1 MAVRDRHSSRVW
13 PGCSLS
19 GCGPK
24 PVRFFCRSS
33 EMLLASLAAITRNGC
48 ARSAFQPRLA
58 GVFAFWVRTETCP
71 LFLPVVCNAP
81 RVSRGDDQKWLCA
94 LGIPAASGRG
104 IRFLGADQNLSAFS
118 AGRLKCCSRLSWLS
132 QEMAVRD
139 RHSSRVWPGCS
150 LSGCGPKPV
159 RFFCRS
165 SEMLLASLAAITR
178 DGCAR
183 SAFQPR
189 LAGGFAFWVRTK
201 TCPLFLPLVC
211 DAARV
216 SRGYHKKWLCA
227 IGIPAASGRGVR
239 FLGADQNLSAFS
251 AGRLKCC
258 SRLSRLSQ
266 EMAVHGRSSSRV
278 WPGCSLSGCGPKPV
292 RFFCRSSEML
302 LASLVAITRNGC
314 ARSAFQPRLAG
325 VFAFWVRTKTCPL
338 FLPVV

>member
-1 MAVRDRHSSRVW
+1 MAVRDRHSSRVWPSCSLSGCGPKPVRFFCRSSEMLLASLAAITRNGGARSAFQPRLAGVFACWVRTKTCLLFLSVVLNAARVSRGYHKKWLCAIGIPAASGRGVGLLGAGQNLSAFSAGRLKCCSRLSRLSQEMAVRDRHSSRVW

-48 ARSAFQPRLA
+48 ARSAFQPHLA
-58 GVFAFWVRTETCP
+58 GVFAFWVRTKTCP
-71 LFLPVVCNAP
+71 LFA
-81 RVSRGDDQKWLCA
+81 
-94 LGIPAASGRG
+94 
-104 IRFLGADQNLSAFS
+104 

-139 RHSSRVWPGCS
+139 RHSSRIGPGCS

-178 DGCAR
+178 
-183 SAFQPR
+183 
-189 LAGGFAFWVRTK
+189 
-201 TCPLFLPLVC
+201 
-211 DAARV
+211 
-216 SRGYHKKWLCA
+216 
-227 IGIPAASGRGVR
+227 
-239 FLGADQNLSAFS
+239 
-251 AGRLKCC
+251 
-258 SRLSRLSQ
+258 
-266 EMAVHGRSSSRV
+266 
-278 WPGCSLSGCGPKPV
+278 
-292 RFFCRSSEML
+292 
-302 LASLVAITRNGC
+302 NGC
-314 ARSAFQPRLAG
+314 ARSAFQPHLAG